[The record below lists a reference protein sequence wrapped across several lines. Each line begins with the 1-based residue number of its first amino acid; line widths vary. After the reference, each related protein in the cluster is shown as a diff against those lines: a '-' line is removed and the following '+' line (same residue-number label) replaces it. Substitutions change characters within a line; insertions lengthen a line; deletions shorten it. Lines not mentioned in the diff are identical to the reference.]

1 MNRTNIAKRHQ
12 GTPVNILAN
21 IGTLAKTTPDLLDL
35 SIGDPDIVTDK
46 TIIEAAFTDVKA
58 GHTKYTESGGEITFI
73 NAVIDFY
80 KRLYHLEVAADQVR
94 ATVGASHAMYLAL
107 QVILDPGDE
116 VILHEPFFSPYK
128 EQIIQSQGV
137 PVVVPTYEKDGFEI
151 DIDLLEAAV
160 SPKTKAFIL
169 NSPNNPTGAVFSKE
183 TFAKIA
189 ALAKK
194 YDFYIISD
202 EVYDG
207 FSFYSKFTPMLA
219 FAPEHTILVG
229 SLSKN
234 FAMTGWRIGYMIAPP
249 YINEAAKLLNEGI
262 TYSAPSPSQRAA
274 IYALNHAE
282 TLIPQVTAIFQKRL
296 EYIKERIAA
305 IPYLSLHPVKGSMYA
320 FVNITRTQM
329 SSVPFSEYLLKA
341 TKVLVIPGLA
351 FGESGDNYVRIA
363 ATQPIPVLKEAFDRL
378 EELSF

>member
-1 MNRTNIAKRHQ
+1 MNSTNIAKRHQ

-35 SIGDPDIVTDK
+35 SIGDPDIITDK
-46 TIIEAAFTDVKA
+46 TIIEAAFADVKA

-183 TFAKIA
+183 AFAKIA
-189 ALAKK
+189 ALAEK

-207 FSFYSKFTPMLA
+207 FSFYSNFTPMLA
-219 FAPEHTILVG
+219 FAPEHTILLG

-249 YINEAAKLLNEGI
+249 YINQVAKLLNEGI

-296 EYIKERIAA
+296 EYIAERIAV

-329 SSVPFSEYLLKA
+329 SSVPFSEYLLKE

-363 ATQPIPVLKEAFDRL
+363 ATQPIPILKEAFDRL
-378 EELSF
+378 EDLSF

>member
-207 FSFYSKFTPMLA
+207 FSFYSEFTSMLA

>member
-1 MNRTNIAKRHQ
+1 MNSTNIAKRHQ

-35 SIGDPDIVTDK
+35 SIGDPDIITDK

-183 TFAKIA
+183 AFAKIA
-189 ALAKK
+189 ALAEK

-207 FSFYSKFTPMLA
+207 FSFYSDFTPMLA
-219 FAPEHTILVG
+219 FAPEHTILLG

-296 EYIKERIAA
+296 EYIAERIAA

-329 SSVPFSEYLLKA
+329 SSVPFSEYLLKE

-363 ATQPIPVLKEAFDRL
+363 ATQPIPILKEAFDRL
-378 EELSF
+378 EDLSF

>member
-249 YINEAAKLLNEGI
+249 YINGAAKLLNEGI

>member
-1 MNRTNIAKRHQ
+1 MNSTNIAKRHQ

-35 SIGDPDIVTDK
+35 SIGDPDIITDK
-46 TIIEAAFTDVKA
+46 TIIEAAFADVKA

-80 KRLYHLEVAADQVR
+80 KRFYHLEVAADQVR

-183 TFAKIA
+183 AFTKIA

-207 FSFYSKFTPMLA
+207 FSFYSDFTPMLA
-219 FAPEHTILVG
+219 FAREHTILLG

-296 EYIKERIAA
+296 EYIAERIAA

-329 SSVPFSEYLLKA
+329 SSVPFSEYLLKE

-363 ATQPIPVLKEAFDRL
+363 ATQPIPILKEAFDRL
-378 EELSF
+378 EDLSF